1 MHTVPCHTRSSLP
14 SPYHETHINL
24 HKPAPPPPLY
34 RCFAHCSRH
43 GTRHGTRQVLDGALF
58 DVPIAVLHNKED
70 LPFALADDAIA
81 AALKWPELAARE
93 GPIRAFRCSVLRGT
107 GYTDALQWLARFC

>member
-1 MHTVPCHTRSSLP
+1 MPMAIC
-14 SPYHETHINL
+14 PYCSTKLQI
-24 HKPAPPPPLY
+24 PGGMAPGMAPGM
-34 RCFAHCSRH
+34 A
-43 GTRHGTRQVLDGALF
+43 RQVLDGALF

-70 LPFALADDAIA
+70 LPFALGDDEIA